1 MSEWNIYK
9 RKLKEI
15 FEEVKRYYENK
26 DMSIFNT
33 LLSEQKRWLNILVDN
48 IENQKSVVAVTITS
62 LLKKILS
69 PEQDIRLHREEFEGG
84 YSGRSLDTNVVT
96 PWLKEHFPRFAPKE
110 SGWLTRSI
118 EQPRP
123 FTRDFPGK
131 IRNKEV
137 KNAFLSILNDIEEN
151 YANPTNYLKCLLYLL
166 LKKYKR
172 EKVLISQLSIDKVH
186 SSLLTIDIVVNML
199 KEHFSMKKSSR
210 LPVIAIYTIY
220 QIFIKNIKLYENKI
234 LKPLKTHTT
243 SDRYVGFGDI
253 EVYNSNG
260 TPFEVVEIKHNIPID
275 KMMVRDVLKKVK
287 GTNIKKYY
295 ILTTAEP
302 NFQDPNKEIFD
313 LVHLIKQK
321 YDIEIIPNGIYPSL
335 KYYLRLVPDL
345 KDFLD
350 RYTENLKSEF
360 KKTADI
366 KEFHIK
372 GWMDIKRKY
381 NI

>member
-33 LLSEQKRWLNILVDN
+33 LLSEQKKWLNILVEN